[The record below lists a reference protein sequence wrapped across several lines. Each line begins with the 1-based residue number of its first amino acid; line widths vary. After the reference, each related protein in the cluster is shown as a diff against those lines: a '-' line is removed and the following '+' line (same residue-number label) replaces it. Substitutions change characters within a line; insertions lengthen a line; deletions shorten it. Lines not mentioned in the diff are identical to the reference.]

1 MKHVLGINLTVP
13 PDYLNAT
20 AMVSLLSVLVLIFL
34 FLYLNWYTGRR
45 YFSIW
50 TMGWVFYAV
59 WLGIGPGITGVSP
72 LLVMLKH
79 WCLGLSAAL
88 LFWGSVQFLKM
99 PSRPLLFCLFMGFL
113 LVWSFVGA
121 FYLKNPL
128 QIQAPIFVVIGLAS
142 LVTAFSFYR
151 LRKHLEYLGAGLLT
165 FGFGL
170 WGLYLD
176 ACPFFA
182 GNKELAGTGFL
193 ISAVLQLF
201 IAVSMIILVLEEARA
216 ANELILDQ
224 IRASRLEAV
233 ELEHSPPDD
242 AAQYQ
247 GVFDRSGLGEQL
259 RQARED
265 LRQARESGLQR
276 ERLQALGQM
285 SRGLA
290 HDINNALT
298 PILGYSNLLLQDSG
312 KLPADAV
319 KYIRGIRRAGE
330 KISQSVACI
339 RDFYRNREGR
349 DLLLALEL
357 NGIVDEAVEGS
368 LVRWRELPQSA
379 GLQTD
384 VDAQLEPSLPRIMG
398 RTEELRTA
406 ISELIINGLEAM
418 TTGGT
423 CRVRTGMCPAAA
435 GAAGLRRDDHV
446 FVEVSDT
453 GIGMDQETRQR
464 CLEPF
469 FSTKGHNGAKGLG
482 LSKVFGITQ
491 RCGGEIEIETRPG
504 EGTTVR
510 LMFPAV
516 HSGSTERMFLAAR
529 APSLPPLKILC
540 IDDEP
545 PILEVL
551 QILLKDGGHR
561 VEVATDGASGLE
573 AFRAAR
579 ASREPFD
586 VVLTDSGMPH
596 MNGTQVALNVKR
608 ESNETP
614 VIMLTGWGGIM
625 QAEGTHPEN
634 IDAVLSK
641 PPQANELI
649 GALHKVTGK

>member
-1 MKHVLGINLTVP
+1 MKYVLGINLLVP

-20 AMVSLLSVLVLIFL
+20 AIVSLLSVLVLIFL
-34 FLYLNWYTGRR
+34 FMYLNWYTGRR
-45 YFSIW
+45 YFSLW
-50 TMGWVFYAV
+50 TVGWIFYAV
-59 WLGIGPGITGVSP
+59 WLGIGPGIANVSP
-72 LLVMLKH
+72 FLVMLKH

-99 PSRPLLFCLFMGFL
+99 PSRPMLFCLFIGFL
-113 LVWSFVGA
+113 LAWSYVGA
-121 FYLKNPL
+121 YHLKDPL
-128 QIQAPIFVVIGLAS
+128 QIRAPIFLVIGMAS

-165 FGFGL
+165 FGFVL
-170 WGLYLD
+170 WGLYLGV
-176 ACPFFA
+176 CPFFS
-182 GNKELAGTGFL
+182 GNKEMAGTGFL

-216 ANELILDQ
+216 ANEMILEQ
-224 IRASRLEAV
+224 IHASRLEAS
-233 ELEHSPPDD
+233 EWQQPSTED

-259 RQARED
+259 RQARES
-265 LRQARESGLQR
+265 LRQAQESGLQR

-298 PILGYSNLLLQDSG
+298 PILGYSNLLLQDSSQ
-312 KLPADAV
+312 LPEQAV
-319 KYIRGIRRAGE
+319 NYIRGIRRAGE

-349 DLLLALEL
+349 DLLVALDL
-357 NGIVDEAVEGS
+357 NGIADEAAEES
-368 LVRWRELPQSA
+368 RVRWRKLPQSGGPKTA
-379 GLQTD
+379 
-384 VDAQLEPSLPRIMG
+384 VDTLLEPSLPRIMG
-398 RTEELRTA
+398 RQEELSGA
-406 ISELIINGLEAM
+406 IQELILNGLEAM
-418 TTGGT
+418 PEGGT
-423 CRVRTGMCPAAA
+423 CRLRTGMRPAAT
-435 GAAGLRRDDHV
+435 GMSGVRGGDHI
-446 FVEVSDT
+446 FIEVSDT
-453 GIGMDQETRQR
+453 GLGMDPETQKR

-469 FSTKGHNGAKGLG
+469 FSTKDKHGAKGLG
-482 LSKVFGITQ
+482 LSKVFGIMQ
-491 RCGGEIEIETRPG
+491 RCGGEIDIDTRLG
-504 EGTTVR
+504 KGTTVR

-516 HSGSTERMFLAAR
+516 HTGGTEMLFLAAR

-545 PILEVL
+545 PVL
-551 QILLKDGGHR
+551 DVLRILLKEGGHQ
-561 VEVATDGASGLE
+561 VEVAADGPSGLE
-573 AFRAAR
+573 AFREAR
-579 ASREPFD
+579 AMRVPFD
-586 VVLTDSGMPH
+586 VVLTDLGMPH
-596 MNGTQVALNVKR
+596 MDGAAVAMTVKR
-608 ESNETP
+608 ESGETP

-625 QAEGTHPEN
+625 QAEGNHPEN